1 MTGVLLAS
9 PAGADGPPPAL
20 LLDWARPGVEL
31 LSLGGNS
38 SVLRISPWIWQD
50 GTDARPC
57 TTIHLRARGSI
68 AGLEVTTTGLGHAQL
83 ANVPDPSN
91 ACNTSLSLDWRE
103 RLQLSPVGDPGM
115 HDWVLA
121 VSPDATA
128 LASPGTAMEGQVV
141 AFAPSVGMVA
151 VPLKLERLPLSSALT
166 ALLWTLGVV
175 LPALLAYV
183 LGRAADRWNERRKLA
198 NEEVAR
204 QTAQAEAF
212 AAWRQEPA
220 AQISITDVI
229 SEVGTLIATP
239 GVERPCARVLK
250 FMYER
255 GMLAKMPSEERRQI
269 IDVCTREERKELLD
283 LMPLLFPEL
292 QADIPTTWG

>member
-1 MTGVLLAS
+1 
-9 PAGADGPPPAL
+9 
-20 LLDWARPGVEL
+20 
-31 LSLGGNS
+31 
-38 SVLRISPWIWQD
+38 
-50 GTDARPC
+50 
-57 TTIHLRARGSI
+57 
-68 AGLEVTTTGLGHAQL
+68 
-83 ANVPDPSN
+83 
-91 ACNTSLSLDWRE
+91 
-103 RLQLSPVGDPGM
+103 
-115 HDWVLA
+115 
-121 VSPDATA
+121 
-128 LASPGTAMEGQVV
+128 MEGQVV